1 MRIRQPSAGGTSLA
15 EEPVEVE
22 LDSAPKDPELPGILR
37 PGSRLDAPG
46 TLLPLLLAS
55 VSSLW
60 EREGSSAVAER
71 SPGA

>member
-22 LDSAPKDPELPGILR
+22 LDSAPKDPELPVLR

-60 EREGSSAVAER
+60 EREGSWAVAER